1 MTLTEIAGDAPFES
15 FYLNQS
21 STLRGLRGLHNA
33 MQVLQAGFTT
43 LRDIG
48 NSAEWA
54 MSDVRRAIDSGWF
67 VGPTIIDSG
76 KIIAPFGGQSRD
88 VPPRQGPF
96 WQLEYIDA
104 DGPAEIR
111 KAVRR
116 SCYGST
122 RRAAASLN
130 KA

>member
-33 MQVLQAGFTT
+33 MQVLQAGF
-43 LRDIG
+43 
-48 NSAEWA
+48 
-54 MSDVRRAIDSGWF
+54 
-67 VGPTIIDSG
+67 
-76 KIIAPFGGQSRD
+76 
-88 VPPRQGPF
+88 
-96 WQLEYIDA
+96 
-104 DGPAEIR
+104 

>member
-21 STLRGLRGLHNA
+21 STLRGLRG
-33 MQVLQAGFTT
+33 Q
-43 LRDIG
+43 
-48 NSAEWA
+48 WA

-67 VGPTIIDSG
+67 VGPTIIDS
-76 KIIAPFGGQSRD
+76 
-88 VPPRQGPF
+88 
-96 WQLEYIDA
+96 

>member
-33 MQVLQAGFTT
+33 MQVPQAGFTT

-67 VGPTIIDSG
+67 VGPTIIDS
-76 KIIAPFGGQSRD
+76 
-88 VPPRQGPF
+88 
-96 WQLEYIDA
+96 

>member
-21 STLRGLRGLHNA
+21 STLRGLRN
-33 MQVLQAGFTT
+33 
-43 LRDIG
+43 IG
-48 NSAEWA
+48 NSEEWA
-54 MSDVRRAIDSGWF
+54 LSDVRRAIDSGWF

-88 VPPRQGPF
+88 IPPRQGPF
-96 WQLEYIDA
+96 WQFEYIDA

-111 KAVRR
+111 KAMRR

-122 RRAAASLN
+122 RRAAALL

>member
-33 MQVLQAGFTT
+33 MQVPQAGFTT

>member
-21 STLRGLRGLHNA
+21 STLRGLRG
-33 MQVLQAGFTT
+33 Q
-43 LRDIG
+43 
-48 NSAEWA
+48 WA